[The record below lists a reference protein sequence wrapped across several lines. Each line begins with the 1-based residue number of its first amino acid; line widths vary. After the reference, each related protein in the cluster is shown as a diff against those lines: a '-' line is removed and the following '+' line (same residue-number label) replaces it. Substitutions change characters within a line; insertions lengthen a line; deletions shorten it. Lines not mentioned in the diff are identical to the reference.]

1 MKKIQLL
8 AIGTGLFTLSALNNA
23 NAVDSGTVNFTGTI
37 VATLCTLNGG
47 AALNVPLGI
56 QPLTDLANV
65 GDQTELRSFDLNLTG
80 CPVPSNATL
89 TFQGAPSTPATL
101 LALTAGSTATNVAIA
116 LYDQAGAARIDL
128 NTPMSAIALTTAATT
143 LTFNARYQ
151 AITGGAATAG
161 TANGT
166 ATLDIVYN

>member
-23 NAVDSGTVNFTGTI
+23 NAENAGTINFTGTI
-37 VATLCTLNGG
+37 VATLCTLSGTP
-47 AALNVPLGI
+47 LNVPLGI
-56 QPLTDLANV
+56 HPLTDLANV

-89 TFQGAPSTPATL
+89 TFQGAPSTPVTL
-101 LALTAGSTATNVAIA
+101 LALTAASTATNVAIA
-116 LYDQAGAARIDL
+116 LYNQAGDARIDL
-128 NTPMSAIALTTAATT
+128 NTPMAPIALTTAATT
-143 LTFNARYQ
+143 LTFSARYQ
-151 AITGGAATAG
+151 AITGGAVTAG

>member
-23 NAVDSGTVNFTGTI
+23 NAVNTGTVNFTGTI
-37 VATLCTLNGG
+37 VATLCTLSGTP
-47 AALNVPLGI
+47 LNVPLGI

-65 GDQTELRSFDLNLTG
+65 GNQTELRSFDLNLTG

-128 NTPMSAIALTTAATT
+128 NTPMAPITLAAAATT